1 MGIYIKSFCCFTTQ
15 ALCIGVLAGA
25 IATISTV
32 NNAENFDDDAE
43 AVAASRF
50 DNTEEDGDRFRGVAW
65 WLLCLGIVGI
75 ISQSVMFFIRLL
87 YYNGRIE
94 TLFIVFGIL
103 VSHMVAS
110 YVHVIADLKIMVSH
124 RRPLIF

>member
-1 MGIYIKSFCCFTTQ
+1 MLILRVLNNCVCNCVKLFCSFTTQ

-32 NNAENFDDDAE
+32 NDAEIFDDDAE
-43 AVAASRF
+43 AVVVSTF
-50 DNTEEDGDRFRGVAW
+50 DNPEEDGDRFRGVAW
-65 WLLCLGIVGI
+65 WLLCLGIGAI

-94 TLFIVFGIL
+94 SLFIVFGIL
-103 VSHMVAS
+103 VSLGV
-110 YVHVIADLKIMVSH
+110 YVHMIAT
-124 RRPLIF
+124 